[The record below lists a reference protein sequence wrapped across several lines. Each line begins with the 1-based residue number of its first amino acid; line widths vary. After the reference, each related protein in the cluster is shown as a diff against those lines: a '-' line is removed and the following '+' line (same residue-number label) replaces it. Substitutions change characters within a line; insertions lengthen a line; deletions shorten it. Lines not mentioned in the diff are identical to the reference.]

1 MSRRRIFTF
10 KNKRN
15 VPPWL
20 AWLAACVV
28 RLVAWTYR
36 VRYTGPKPIE
46 EIMVADEPQVV
57 AIWHNRLLFL
67 PALAPTCVLRKC
79 TVLIS
84 ASRDGGYI
92 SAFIRFFGMDIVRGS
107 STHGATGALRGL
119 LRAAE
124 NGKNTVLTVDGP
136 RGPKYSIHSGVVAI
150 ARMKN
155 IKVIPLALNARRK
168 WQLKSWDRLQIPWP
182 FSRVDLVVGEPFRV
196 PDDLSIED
204 ACAFTR
210 DKLLAITVD

>member
-1 MSRRRIFTF
+1 MPRRIFTF

-20 AWLAACVV
+20 AWLAACFV

-36 VRYTGPKPIE
+36 VRTTSPKPVE
-46 EIMVADEPQVV
+46 EMLGDEPQVI

-67 PALAPTCVLRKC
+67 PAIIPTGVLRKC

-92 SAFIRFFGMDIVRGS
+92 AAFIRFFGMNVVRGS
-107 STHGATGALRGL
+107 SSRGATGALLGL

-124 NGKNTVLTVDGP
+124 NGSSPVLTVDGP
-136 RGPKYSIHSGVVAI
+136 RGPKYSIHPGVVAI
-150 ARMKN
+150 ARKKN
-155 IKVIPLALNARRK
+155 IKVIPLMLNARHK
-168 WQLKSWDRLQIPWP
+168 WQFKSWDRLQIPWP
-182 FSRVDLVVGEPFRV
+182 FSKVELVVGEPFHV
-196 PDDLSIED
+196 PEELSLED
-204 ACAFTR
+204 ACSFVQDR
-210 DKLLAITVD
+210 LLAITVD

>member
-1 MSRRRIFTF
+1 MSRRIFTF

-36 VRYTGPKPIE
+36 VRYTGPKPVE
-46 EIMVADEPQVV
+46 EMLGKELQVI

-67 PALAPTCVLRKC
+67 PAIIPTSVLRKC

-92 SAFIRFFGMDIVRGS
+92 SAFIRFFGMNIVRGS
-107 STHGATGALRGL
+107 SSHGATGALLGL

-124 NGKNTVLTVDGP
+124 NGNSPVLTVDWP
-136 RGPKYSIHSGVVAI
+136 RGPKYSIHPGVAAI
-150 ARMKN
+150 ARKKN
-155 IKVIPLALNARRK
+155 IKVIPLMLNAKHK

-182 FSRVDLVVGEPFRV
+182 FSLVELVVGEPFRISQE
-196 PDDLSIED
+196 LSLDD
-204 ACAFTR
+204 ACRFVQE
-210 DKLLAITVD
+210 KLLAITVD

>member
-1 MSRRRIFTF
+1 MSRRIFTF

-46 EIMVADEPQVV
+46 EMIAADEPHVV

-67 PALAPTCVLRKC
+67 PAIVPTGVLRKC

-92 SAFIRFFGMDIVRGS
+92 SAFIRFFGMNIVRGS
-107 STHGATGALRGL
+107 SSHGATGALLGL
-119 LRAAE
+119 MRAAE
-124 NGKNTVLTVDGP
+124 NGSSPVLTVDGP
-136 RGPKYSIHSGVVAI
+136 RGPKYSIHPGVVAI
-150 ARMKN
+150 ARRQN
-155 IKVIPLALNARRK
+155 IKVIPLVLNARRK

-182 FSRVDLVVGEPFRV
+182 FSRVDLMVGEPFRV
-196 PDDLSIED
+196 PDNLSIEE

-210 DKLLAITVD
+210 DKLLEITVD